1 MAVNDTWL
9 LARVQNNFL
18 CIESIIFFQF
28 LFHYCRKNFASL
40 QHKNKTIRK
49 FTNVR
54 YINWFVIF
62 FISRFLD
69 RFLTVQ
75 VICISLKSYKYIA
88 VAGVRAAAL
97 VNKLGGRGR
106 RRYYQRLFIY
116 PFIYRRWLTKRNN
129 FISVSYNILYHNRV
143 NYIQSDKM
151 KKYEYYLH
159 ATL

>member
-1 MAVNDTWL
+1 MTHDFWHAY
-9 LARVQNNFL
+9 R
-18 CIESIIFFQF
+18 IIFYVLRV
-28 LFHYCRKNFASL
+28 LFFFSFYFIIVE
-40 QHKNKTIRK
+40 KTLLVFNIK
-49 FTNVR
+49 TKPYVNLLMLGILIDLLF
-54 YINWFVIF
+54 F